1 MGVGLG
7 AGGATNSTCCALDV
21 GIRCGGSRGLPEAGL
36 RAGGWRPLGR
46 RDKPCSTRDLL
57 LLGCSCTPGAI
68 RGLQGGL
75 LRCVWGGAGGEEEQL
90 SGGGSVGCPPGT
102 AGVGRGQI

>member
-75 LRCVWGGAGGEEEQL
+75 LRCVWGGGQEGRRSSCQE
-90 SGGGSVGCPPGT
+90 VG
-102 AGVGRGQI
+102 V